1 MKYRCFY
8 YCLALFFLS
17 GCANKYHRFVSN
29 YQFTTTDGK
38 PDYSQLNY
46 WAAHPYKHDPSD
58 SVPKPLRATGSFDS
72 TVDVFFIHPTT
83 YTSSNKEFGYNA
95 PIDNA
100 DLNAKTDYSTILYQ
114 ASVFNQAGRVFAPR
128 YRQANLQA
136 YFPITSSDTAE
147 AIAAFELAYQD
158 IKTAFNYYLQHYN
171 NNRPIIIASHSQG
184 TTHAKR
190 LLKEFFDN
198 TALQNKLVAAY
209 LVGIPVE
216 TNLLTNIKPCEAPT
230 QTGCVC
236 SWRTFKEGYQPDY
249 VAKEP
254 PIIITNPLTWDS
266 SKPLAARATNK
277 GSILLNFNKLVPK
290 VADANIK
297 GNILWTSKPHFF
309 GNIFYTSKNYHIAD
323 YNLYYI
329 SVRDNV
335 NERIKAF
342 WKR

>member
-1 MKYRCFY
+1 MKYHHIY
-8 YCLALFFLS
+8 YCLALFCLF
-17 GCANKYHRFVSN
+17 GCANKYHRFASN
-29 YQFTTTDGK
+29 YQFTANEGK
-38 PDYSQLNY
+38 PNYSQLNY
-46 WAAHPYKHDPSD
+46 WAAHPYKHNPSD
-58 SVPKPLRATGSFDS
+58 SIPKPLRATSTFDS

-83 YTSSNKEFGYNA
+83 YTSTNKEFGNNA

-100 DLNAKTDYSTILYQ
+100 YLNAKTDYSTILYQ

-136 YFPITSSDTAE
+136 YFPKTSSDTTE

-158 IKTAFNYYLQHYN
+158 IKTAFNYYLLHYN
-171 NNRPIIIASHSQG
+171 NSRPIIVASHSQG

-190 LLKEFFDN
+190 LLKELFDGKP
-198 TALQNKLVAAY
+198 LQNKLIAAY

-216 TNLLTNIKPCEAPT
+216 TNLLTNIKPCETPT

-236 SWRTFKEGYQPDY
+236 SWRTFKDGYRPNY

-254 PIIITNPLTWDS
+254 SVIITNPLTWDS
-266 SKPLAARATNK
+266 SKPLAARVINK

-290 VADANIK
+290 VADANIT

-309 GNIFYTSKNYHIAD
+309 GSIFYTSKNYHIAD
-323 YNLYYI
+323 YNLYYLSI
-329 SVRDNV
+329 RDNV
-335 NERIKAF
+335 TERIKAF
-342 WKR
+342 CKH

>member
-1 MKYRCFY
+1 MKLCYVFY
-8 YCLALFFLS
+8 SIMVLGLF
-17 GCANKYHRFVSN
+17 GCANKYHKFASN
-29 YQFTTTDGK
+29 YQFVSSDGT
-38 PDYSQLNY
+38 PNYSQLDY
-46 WAAHPYKHDPSD
+46 WAAHPHKNDPSD
-58 SVPKPLRATGSFDS
+58 SVPKPLRAKNTVDS

-83 YTSSNKEFGYNA
+83 YTSINKEFGNNA
-95 PIDNA
+95 LVDNA

-114 ASVFNQAGRVFAPR
+114 ASVFNQAGRVFCPR

-136 YFPITSSDTAE
+136 YFPNTSNDTTE
-147 AIAAFELAYQD
+147 AIAAFNLAYED

-171 NNRPIIIASHSQG
+171 NGRPIIIASHSQG

-190 LLKEFFDN
+190 LLKDFFDN
-198 TALQNKLVAAY
+198 TSLQNKLVAAY

-216 TNLLTNIKPCEAPT
+216 VNLFTNIKPCNTPT

-236 SWRTFKEGYQPDY
+236 SWRTFKEGYQPEY
-249 VAKEP
+249 VATEP
-254 PIIITNPLTWDS
+254 PVIITNPLTWDS

-290 VADANIK
+290 VADANIQ

-309 GNIFYTSKNYHIAD
+309 GNIFYTTKNYHIAD

-335 NERIKAF
+335 NKRIKAF

>member
-1 MKYRCFY
+1 MVL
-8 YCLALFFLS
+8 CLFS
-17 GCANKYHRFVSN
+17 CANKYHKFASNYHFVSN
-29 YQFTTTDGK
+29 DDK
-38 PDYSQLNY
+38 PNYSQLDY

-58 SVPKPLRATGSFDS
+58 SIPKPLLATSITDS
-72 TVDVFFIHPTT
+72 AVDVFFIHPTT
-83 YTSSNKEFGYNA
+83 YTSIKKEFGNNA
-95 PIDNA
+95 PVDNA
-100 DLNAKTDYSTILYQ
+100 DLNSKTDYSTILYQ
-114 ASVFNQAGRVFAPR
+114 ASVFNQAGRVFCPR

-136 YFPITSSDTAE
+136 YFPKTSSDTTE
-147 AIAAFELAYQD
+147 AIAAFNLAYED
-158 IKTAFNYYLQHYN
+158 IKKAFNYYLQHYN
-171 NNRPIIIASHSQG
+171 NGRPIIIASHSQG

-190 LLKEFFDN
+190 LLKDFFDN

-216 TNLLTNIKPCEAPT
+216 ANLFTNIKPCNTPT

-249 VAKEP
+249 VANEP
-254 PIIITNPLTWDS
+254 SVIITNPLTWDS

-290 VADANIK
+290 VADANIT

-329 SVRDNV
+329 SVRENV
-335 NERIKAF
+335 SNRIKAF
-342 WKR
+342 WKG